1 MVDWGHTVKK
11 TSDITGSIP
20 QDAFSEAVAR
30 RLARIQA
37 IARFCSV
44 VGGMVLLVLALVGL
58 GSSVIPRLMGMQP
71 YAIVSGSMEP
81 AYPTGSLVYAQPVAG
96 EDLRLGDVA
105 AFWRDQDVIVHRV
118 DSVEPAEKEFVA
130 KGDAND
136 DVDLRPVSF
145 RDVIGRVVFSIPY
158 VGYFL
163 MALGSL
169 EGKLLLGWVVL
180 MGAALCILGSVL
192 SNLANRQH

>member
-1 MVDWGHTVKK
+1 MKK
-11 TSDITGSIP
+11 TSDIADSIP

-30 RLARIQA
+30 RLARIQT
-37 IARFCSV
+37 IARLCSV

-58 GSSVIPRLMGMQP
+58 SATVVPRVMGMQS

-81 AYPTGSLVYAQPVAG
+81 AYPTGSLVYTQPVEG
-96 EDLRLGDVA
+96 EDLQPGDVA

-118 DSVEPAEKEFVA
+118 DSVDPAEKEFVA

-136 DVDLRPVSF
+136 DVDLRPVAF
-145 RDVIGRVVFSIPY
+145 YDVLGRVVFAVP
-158 VGYFL
+158 GAGCFL
-163 MALGSL
+163 MALGSVT
-169 EGKLLLGWVVL
+169 GKLLLAWVVL

-192 SNLANRQH
+192 NNLVTCQRPKKLD